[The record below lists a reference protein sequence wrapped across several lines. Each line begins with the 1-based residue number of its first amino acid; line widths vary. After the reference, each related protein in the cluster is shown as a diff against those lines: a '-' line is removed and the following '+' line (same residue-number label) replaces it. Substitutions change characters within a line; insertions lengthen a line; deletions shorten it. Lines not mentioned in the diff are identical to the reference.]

1 MKKTF
6 ITTAVACVL
15 MIFGFASFAQ
25 TQAVSLVSEGDG
37 AKFSSNKSN
46 TLKLLAVSPAS
57 SELDLV
63 SALSQRAPDNKVL
76 GFKRSSGEFVSLSDA
91 IADVQTVPAESSAK
105 VSVIPLG
112 SFSKDETFQ
121 LGYAEENGE
130 NFESLTVKHFTAAAD
145 ASYYA
150 SYNADSFYQLD
161 FSEDPF
167 DGRIEV
173 IVVAQPLPASTVTLL
188 VALVASAG
196 FLLFKNRKQHA
207 RRIAQV

>member
-15 MIFGFASFAQ
+15 MFFGFASFAQ

-121 LGYAEENGE
+121 LGYADENGE

-167 DGRIEV
+167 DGMIEV
-173 IVVAQPLPASTVTLL
+173 VIGEPLPAPAVTLI
-188 VALVASAG
+188 VALAAG
-196 FLLFKNRKQHA
+196 ALFLLYKNRRQRSIQIEQA
-207 RRIAQV
+207 